1 MLGTSRKLERNE
13 SVNYSL
19 GNSFFRNG
27 FDFFDRNNKEIE
39 YLRTDI
45 YEQDDAYYLKV
56 EIPGVDK
63 NNLEL
68 GYENGYLTIAVK
80 QEKNYEEVEE
90 YIRKERMT
98 SEMQRTFYIGDIKEE
113 SIKANYENG
122 ILTVRLDKKEEV
134 KETKRQITIE

>member
-1 MLGTSRKLERNE
+1 M
-13 SVNYSL
+13 NYSL

-27 FDFFDRNNKEIE
+27 LDFFDRNNKEIE

-45 YEQDDAYYLKV
+45 YEQDEAYYLKV
-56 EIPGVDK
+56 EVPGVDK
-63 NNLEL
+63 SNLEL
-68 GYENGYLTIAVK
+68 GYENGYLTISVK

-122 ILTVRLDKKEEV
+122 ILTVRLDKKEEAQ
-134 KETKRQITIE
+134 ETKKQITIE